1 MLADFVIEELKK
13 QKVRPLSVEGAP
25 ETGWVLLDYG
35 DVIVHVFLE
44 ETRNF
49 YQIERL
55 FKDAKVQQV
64 DSR

>member
-1 MLADFVIEELKK
+1 MLTDFVVEELKK
-13 QKVRPLSVEGAP
+13 EKIRPLSVEGTP

-35 DVIVHVFLE
+35 DVVVHIFLE

-55 FKDAKVQQV
+55 FKDARHL
-64 DSR
+64 SF